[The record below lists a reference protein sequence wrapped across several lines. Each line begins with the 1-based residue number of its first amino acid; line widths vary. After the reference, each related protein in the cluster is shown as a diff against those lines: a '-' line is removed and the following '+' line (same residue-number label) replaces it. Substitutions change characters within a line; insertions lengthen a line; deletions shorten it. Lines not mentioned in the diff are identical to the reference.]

1 MAKCCIRQHTP
12 YVLEHTWQSA
22 KIFCLWDI
30 FMHNRKIVKRS
41 MLFSVCENTQRLGV
55 VLSLT
60 TRYLTRV
67 HSLRRVRNDGVSGTA
82 SKLHRQPKLSHLSG
96 SNQRHIRC
104 LSRSIQ
110 GQTYATNPFRRV
122 AIWIRNRSYA
132 DRPPPG
138 QIVTPFWGGLPS
150 PVASRTI
157 WYQLIRPDEWG

>member
-1 MAKCCIRQHTP
+1 
-12 YVLEHTWQSA
+12 
-22 KIFCLWDI
+22 
-30 FMHNRKIVKRS
+30 MHNRKIVKRS

-110 GQTYATNPFRRV
+110 GQTYATNPFLRV

-132 DRPPPG
+132 DRPPPWPDSHTFLRW
-138 QIVTPFWGGLPS
+138 ITIPS
-150 PVASRTI
+150 SQQNNMVSTHSA
-157 WYQLIRPDEWG
+157 